1 MKVNEKLRLLRESH
15 HLSQEDMANKL
26 SMSTKGYA
34 KIERGET
41 RSNLPRLEQISEIFN
56 MDIFELLTYG
66 ETDKILVNNSDNA
79 RVCRYDNSLN
89 HAIISLGEEDLQKEI
104 EKFQLMLQH
113 KDEII
118 CHKNEI
124 IDNQR
129 KEIELLRE
137 MNALLKTAN

>member
-15 HLSQEDMANKL
+15 HLSQEDMATKL

-56 MDIFELLTYG
+56 MDICELLMYG
-66 ETDKILVNNSDNA
+66 EEEKVIVSNSENVIYQSENFSNHFISSDNTE
-79 RVCRYDNSLN
+79 L
-89 HAIISLGEEDLQKEI
+89 LKEV
-104 EKFQLMLQH
+104 EKFQLIIKH

-118 CHKNEI
+118 ESKNEI
-124 IDNQR
+124 IENQK

-137 MNALLKTAN
+137 MNAILKSEK

>member
-15 HLSQEDMANKL
+15 HLSQEEMANKL

-56 MDIFELLTYG
+56 MDICELLAYG
-66 ETDKILVNNSDNA
+66 EEEKISVSNSDNA
-79 RVCRYDNSLN
+79 LVYHSENSSN
-89 HAIISLGEEDLQKEI
+89 HFISLGNNDIKKEL
-104 EKFQLMLQH
+104 EKLHLIISH

-118 CHKNEI
+118 EKQ
-124 IDNQR
+124 QR
-129 KEIELLRE
+129 EIELLRE
-137 MNALLKTAN
+137 MNAMLKAH

>member
-15 HLSQEDMANKL
+15 HLSQEDMAMKL

-56 MDIFELLTYG
+56 MDLFELLAYG
-66 ETDKILVNNSDNA
+66 EEDKILVNNSDNA
-79 RVCRYDNSLN
+79 LVCHSDNSLN
-89 HAIISLGEEDLQKEI
+89 HSIISLGTEDLEKEI
-104 EKFQLMLQH
+104 EKYQLIIKH

-118 CHKNEI
+118 EKQN
-124 IDNQR
+124 

-137 MNALLKTAN
+137 MNELLKLNK